1 MRSHVMI
8 LQATEE
14 RMRRQAWRA
23 RGSLVLAYLLA
34 RVRQVPPLVA
44 FPLVVVGCA
53 SPSLMPSGQAQAIQ
67 DRERALAAHS
77 EAIQA
82 AMSQAG
88 QMGALAFL
96 DARDGHLIVQPG
108 NSPAEAWARF
118 TTSDGGPG
126 SESVPPVLT
135 FVHRADVPKAPE
147 AVTLSELQQ
156 QQALRASV
164 ASLETDLRD
173 AHQRIEERLGLVQ
186 RDLAGSVAT
195 TKALADA
202 RAELQKQ
209 LNSLAED
216 LAAARNVM
224 RQTAQLASVNQESNL
239 ENASGIRKVTTA
251 SQELAA
257 TSARLEEA
265 VRKLSE
271 TLTAQFEELARR
283 LDAIQGKAGSVK

>member
-1 MRSHVMI
+1 
-8 LQATEE
+8 
-14 RMRRQAWRA
+14 
-23 RGSLVLAYLLA
+23 
-34 RVRQVPPLVA
+34 
-44 FPLVVVGCA
+44 
-53 SPSLMPSGQAQAIQ
+53 MPSGQAQAIQ

-257 TSARLEEA
+257 TSARLEET

-283 LDAIQGKAGSVK
+283 LDAIQGRAGSVK

>member
-1 MRSHVMI
+1 MI

-14 RMRRQAWRA
+14 PMRRQAGRV
-23 RGSLVLAYLLA
+23 RTSLAVAYLLA
-34 RVRQVPPLVA
+34 GVRQVPPLVA
-44 FPLVVVGCA
+44 LPLVVVGCA

-67 DRERALAAHS
+67 GRERALAAHAD
-77 EAIQA
+77 AIQA
-82 AMSQAG
+82 AMSQSG
-88 QMGALAFL
+88 QLGALAFF
-96 DARDGHLIVQPG
+96 DARDSHLIVQPG

-118 TTSDGGPG
+118 TAEGGPG
-126 SESVPPVLT
+126 RVSVPPVLT

-147 AVTLSELQQ
+147 AVTLSDLQQ

-173 AHQRIEERLGLVQ
+173 AHQRMEERLGLVQ

-257 TSARLEEA
+257 TSARLEET

-271 TLTAQFEELARR
+271 TLTAQFEELAKR
-283 LDAIQGKAGSVK
+283 LDSIQGKAGTLK